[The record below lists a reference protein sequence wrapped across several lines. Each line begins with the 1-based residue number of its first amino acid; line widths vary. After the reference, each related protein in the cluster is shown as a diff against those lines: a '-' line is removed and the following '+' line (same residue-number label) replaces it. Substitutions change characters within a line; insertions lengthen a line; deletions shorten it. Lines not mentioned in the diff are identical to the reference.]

1 MRRGTSASSV
11 SGSISKWT
19 VRRSWKR
26 VCSIS
31 RFFSEELQLLL
42 QRNPVHP
49 RLIERQS
56 QEIAETA
63 DHPVRDL
70 RLRVHQGGDGVE
82 RVEQKVRVKLRL
94 QRPQPSV
101 GQLRLQLQGVHRAR
115 LRLSVIRERVTQAD
129 DGGVRHQRPV
139 HVGQELALRHGEPVC
154 SSASWSMSG
163 HRGVRRTPNRR

>member
-1 MRRGTSASSV
+1 MPPAHAAV
-11 SGSISKWT
+11 A
-19 VRRSWKR
+19 
-26 VCSIS
+26 
-31 RFFSEELQLLL
+31 
-42 QRNPVHP
+42 

-82 RVEQKVRVKLRL
+82 RVEKEMRVELRL

-115 LRLSVIRERVTQAD
+115 LRFPVIRERVTQAD
-129 DGGVRHQRPV
+129 DGRISHQRPGQ
-139 HVGQELALRHGEPVC
+139 VGLEDTLAEPEPVE
-154 SSASWSMSG
+154 
-163 HRGVRRTPNRR
+163 RRVRQLGRP